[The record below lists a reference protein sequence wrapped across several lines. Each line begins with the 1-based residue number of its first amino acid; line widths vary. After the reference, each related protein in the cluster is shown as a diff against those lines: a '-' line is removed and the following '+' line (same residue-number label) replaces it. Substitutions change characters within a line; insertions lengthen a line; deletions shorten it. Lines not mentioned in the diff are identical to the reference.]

1 MVNLKLDKQQLK
13 IDAGELVGYQVNG
26 HEYIHQKGSPGWR
39 NADTEMFPII
49 GPTADAGFHV
59 QTPRDI
65 AVQDQHGLLR
75 ELDYE
80 LVSQNESAA
89 VFQKTYKART
99 PVPNSKYPKK
109 SNKQFLFWTYDFGFQ
124 KQFELTSSGLKI
136 TFTIS
141 GERDTPFML
150 GYHPAFKLYS
160 EKPEIIAGDNVIAL
174 DGILAVGSRALQVS
188 DCDEIL
194 LKDKKQLRIKTE
206 GFGNFMLWTEVTNMV
221 CIEPI
226 TFYPYA
232 IEQRNLHEGFQFLK
246 ESDKVFNV
254 HIGVDE

>member
-1 MVNLKLDKQQLK
+1 MILLRNKNQEVK
-13 IDAGELVGYQVNG
+13 IDAGELVGYQVDG
-26 HEYIHQKGSPGWR
+26 HENIHQKGSPGWR
-39 NADTEMFPII
+39 SADTEMFPVI
-49 GPTADAGFHV
+49 GPTAEAGFHV

-75 ELDYE
+75 ELEYE
-80 LVSQNESAA
+80 LVTQSKTEA
-89 VFQKTYKART
+89 VFEKMYKART
-99 PVPNSKYPKK
+99 PVPNSKFPKK

-124 KQFELTSSGLKI
+124 KRFELTSNGLEI

-141 GERDTPFML
+141 GARDTPYML

-160 EKPEIIAGDNVIAL
+160 ENPEIVAGDKTISLEEIIAI
-174 DGILAVGSRALQVS
+174 GSRALQIA

-194 LKDKKQLRIKTE
+194 LKDKKQLRIKTD
-206 GFGNFMLWTEVTNMV
+206 GFNNFMLWTEVPNMV

-232 IEQRNLHEGFQFLK
+232 VEQKNLHEGFQFLK
-246 ESDKVFNV
+246 DSEQVFKVYFRAIN
-254 HIGVDE
+254 